1 MFSVAH
7 IHTTCMFGQSG
18 CRMHFSFYMSEAP
31 KEKYAEWKTG
41 SGSRGSIVSAIEK
54 VQKPFTTTVSICR
67 RDLHYIIY
75 IAQCINTCKCKR
87 VYIYIYAYIYIYIED
102 YIGVHCYTMLYINM
116 RADCSCPRVWASSHI
131 YIYIYRWKST

>member
-1 MFSVAH
+1 
-7 IHTTCMFGQSG
+7 
-18 CRMHFSFYMSEAP
+18 MHFSFYMSEAP

-41 SGSRGSIVSAIEK
+41 SGSRVSIVSALEK

-87 VYIYIYAYIYIYIED
+87 VYIYIY
-102 YIGVHCYTMLYINM
+102 M
-116 RADCSCPRVWASSHI
+116 HI
-131 YIYIYRWKST
+131 YIYIHRRLYRCALLHNVVYKHARGLQLPARLGI